1 MLFGFQNAFTGV
13 SSNGRTR
20 DFGSLYHG
28 SNPCA
33 PTTLRICDA
42 SGGRPP
48 KQSSKGERVS
58 PEVLTKGDQNH
69 MFYVYLIK
77 SISHPEQTYIGQTD
91 DLKRRL
97 KQHNAGYS
105 IHTAKYK
112 PWELVNYFAFSSKDA
127 ALEFEQYLKTGSGY
141 AFAKRHFWK

>member
-1 MLFGFQNAFTGV
+1 MDIVRSKPIGV

-48 KQSSKGERVS
+48 KQSSKGEGVS
-58 PEVLTKGDQNH
+58 HEVLTKCGKVEIR

-77 SISHPEQTYIGQTD
+77 SISHPEQKFNRHLPVLFLVAHESVRAPTAHVVSYMFL
-91 DLKRRL
+91 LKNRMFL
-97 KQHNAGYS
+97 CYAS
-105 IHTAKYK
+105 IYRSIEEK
-112 PWELVNYFAFSSKDA
+112 VNK
-127 ALEFEQYLKTGSGY
+127 
-141 AFAKRHFWK
+141 